1 MSDDYDLV
9 WNKTCRVELQ
19 IKIYSLVRHL
29 NPAPINHDPN
39 TAFLSGK
46 DENDNKE
53 KKLKFLEHNCG
64 NFIIVGQDQVIGT
77 TRMKKYFGLFNG
89 KAGRKEYY
97 VDKDLIIKE
106 SSVLKSM
113 TSTKG
118 KGSTKIVL
126 PDTNTQTLE
135 AFLIFCYTGNF
146 IISAILNYGEEI
158 LCTFQ
163 RSC

>member
-29 NPAPINHDPN
+29 DPAPINHDPN

-46 DENDNKE
+46 EENGNKE
-53 KKLKFLEHNCG
+53 KKLKFLEYNCG

-77 TRMKKYFGLFNG
+77 TRMKKYFRLFNG

-97 VDKDLIIKE
+97 VDKDLIIWLTK
-106 SSVLKSM
+106 M
-113 TSTKG
+113 TS
-118 KGSTKIVL
+118 
-126 PDTNTQTLE
+126 
-135 AFLIFCYTGNF
+135 
-146 IISAILNYGEEI
+146 
-158 LCTFQ
+158 
-163 RSC
+163 SC